1 MMKRSTSYPKP
12 ESLEATAHSHRLEQY
27 SRYAPTLIAGA
38 LVVIS
43 ALFLP
48 LVLFYLAWQLGPP
61 FEKSTLQGA
70 LCSSLIFSIP
80 LFFVCISIHKSLV
93 PAGLAEKISQ
103 LETGIL
109 PCLVENVQRSDP
121 DLFALA
127 DHIHFPGVV

>member
-12 ESLEATAHSHRLEQY
+12 ESLETTAHSHRLEQY

-61 FEKSTLQGA
+61 FDR
-70 LCSSLIFSIP
+70 LI
-80 LFFVCISIHKSLV
+80 VDV
-93 PAGLAEKISQ
+93 
-103 LETGIL
+103 
-109 PCLVENVQRSDP
+109 
-121 DLFALA
+121 
-127 DHIHFPGVV
+127 